1 MWRYLSLEKPRL
13 PVGLGTE
20 PIELEPK
27 DRPILYRNFIEGGG
41 PRGIGV
47 GFPGGV
53 NIAWDAEK
61 LRTALVWRGG
71 FIDARRHWSGRGEGW
86 QPPLGEGIFTPDA
99 AASVELLPNI
109 DASWPTD
116 PVRSRGGRFRGY
128 SLDAA
133 GQPIFIWSLGGLTVR
148 ESFAPLAGA
157 APGLKRSFEV
167 TAAAGAPAGNPFFR
181 AATATTIS
189 DDPEGWLRLDS
200 LGRVRVSGADL
211 GPVHRVQADG
221 KTELRYPIRLQP
233 GTPAR
238 FVEEIAW

>member
-1 MWRYLSLEKPRL
+1 M
-13 PVGLGTE
+13 
-20 PIELEPK
+20 
-27 DRPILYRNFIEGGG
+27 
-41 PRGIGV
+41 
-47 GFPGGV
+47 
-53 NIAWDAEK
+53 
-61 LRTALVWRGG
+61 
-71 FIDARRHWSGRGEGW
+71 
-86 QPPLGEGIFTPDA
+86 
-99 AASVELLPNI
+99 
-109 DASWPTD
+109 
-116 PVRSRGGRFRGY
+116 
-128 SLDAA
+128 
-133 GQPIFIWSLGGLTVR
+133 
-148 ESFAPLAGA
+148 
-157 APGLKRSFEV
+157 